1 MKERGRKKPSDAR
14 AISHQ
19 LPQAER
25 VMPSHFWSNTT
36 SPQILSPP
44 FSLLTMTLHAWN
56 AEFESAIQVVTPSNS
71 CPPWPITEG
80 TE

>member
-1 MKERGRKKPSDAR
+1 MKERGRKKPR
-14 AISHQ
+14 AISHY
-19 LPQAER
+19 LPQA